1 MDIKNIT
8 VGKPKTTGAVYVAPL
23 GTTLPTDASTAL
35 ATDYIELGHV
45 SEDGIT
51 NENSPETEDIKAWG
65 GTVVYSSQTEKT
77 DTFTFALL
85 ETLKTDVLKV
95 VYGDDNV
102 TVADGNISINATTT
116 ELPERVYVIDMLLR
130 NGSLKR
136 IVIPDGKIS
145 EIGEI
150 TYKDDEL
157 ASYEL
162 TITCLPTSG
171 CTHKEYITVNG

>member
-1 MDIKNIT
+1 METKNIT
-8 VGKPKTTGAVYVAPL
+8 VGKPKTTGAVFVAPL
-23 GTTLPTDASTAL
+23 GTALPTDASSTL
-35 ATDYIELGHV
+35 AAAYVELGYV

-51 NENSPETEDIKAWG
+51 NENTPENEDIKAWG

-77 DTFTFALL
+77 DTFTFSLL
-85 ETLKTDVLKV
+85 ETLKADVLKV
-95 VYGDDNV
+95 VYGDSNV
-102 TVADGNISINATTT
+102 TEEGNNITINATTD

-145 EIGEI
+145 ELGEI

-157 ASYEL
+157 AGYEL
-162 TITCLPTSG
+162 TITCLPTDG
-171 CTHKEYITVNG
+171 ATHKEYITIKG